1 DRAEPAAQ
9 ARVPSG
15 SVVVPEEEVHER
27 VVEPPAAG
35 EDDRRMLA
43 EAEAPPDVEPEHQ
56 RGAERGPQAEPVA
69 SPRALGL
76 LALQPARAD
85 VGEEGALDPREPDL
99 AEREGHGEAM
109 QDREPP
115 FLVQEPEARAGEG
128 IARVSAQLVRAA
140 EYGARRDRA
149 VAEEP
154 VEADGI
160 RAVERGAEVPPEIA
174 DQHVVLRGGAARH
187 VLAGHIT
194 RRSTREARHEPDRHV
209 VTGSIDRT
217 GVEPQRVVLD
227 EGEVVAR
234 EHAVP
239 REVARVRAGVAAEES
254 AVEEVLHV
262 DPAAPLDPETE
273 LQAVELAERIAAD
286 EVAAVGL
293 LVV

>member
-1 DRAEPAAQ
+1 DGIAAVYGRRGVTDRPRTGSPIHEAGAAARGSFVARSLPSDRTPGPLAVGAPQGPPTASCGPARHETPAGSRPAGDPADPAAQ
-9 ARVPSG
+9 ARGPSG
-15 SVVVPEEEVHER
+15 SVVVPEEEGHER

-85 VGEEGALDPREPDL
+85 VGEEGALDPREPDF

-160 RAVERGAEVPPEIA
+160 RAV
-174 DQHVVLRGGAARH
+174 
-187 VLAGHIT
+187 
-194 RRSTREARHEPDRHV
+194 
-209 VTGSIDRT
+209 
-217 GVEPQRVVLD
+217 
-227 EGEVVAR
+227 
-234 EHAVP
+234 
-239 REVARVRAGVAAEES
+239 
-254 AVEEVLHV
+254 
-262 DPAAPLDPETE
+262 
-273 LQAVELAERIAAD
+273 
-286 EVAAVGL
+286 
-293 LVV
+293 